1 MPVTILGIE
10 SSCDDTA
17 AAIVRDGILLSNVI
31 ANQDVHKKYGGVV
44 PELASRAH
52 QQNIVPVVDRAIKD
66 AGVKPDELSA
76 VAFTRGPGLLGSL
89 LVGTSFAKGFA
100 LARNIPIVEV
110 NHLQA
115 HILVHFLKMEENDTK
130 KPSFPFLSLLVSGG
144 HTQLLIVRDY
154 DQMETIG
161 KTIDD
166 AAGEAFDKCAKV
178 MGLPYPG
185 GPMVDKYSVEGNPD
199 AFKFSKPRVGG
210 LDFSFSGLK
219 TSFLYFLRDRL
230 KEDPEFSL
238 KYRNDLSASIQKTI
252 VDILS
257 DKLEMA
263 YRQTGISEI
272 VLAGG
277 VSANSGLRKRME
289 DLAVKNN
296 WKVYI
301 PQARMTTDNAA
312 MIAITGYFKF
322 LSGEFAGHDI
332 TPMARMPV

>member
-1 MPVTILGIE
+1 MPITILGIE

-52 QQNIVPVVDRAIKD
+52 QQNIIPVVDRAIRD
-66 AGVKPDELSA
+66 AGVKPVELSA

-115 HILVHFLKMEENDTK
+115 HILVHFLKMKENDTK

-219 TSFLYFLRDRL
+219 TSFLYFLRDRM
-230 KEDPEFSL
+230 KEDPEFSS

-263 YRQTGISEI
+263 YRQTGIREI

-301 PQARMTTDNAA
+301 PQARLTTDNAA

-322 LSGEFAGHDI
+322 LSGEFAGLDI
-332 TPMARMPV
+332 TPMARMPL